1 MTSNEKHKN
10 RSVFSQRLSLLRRAS
25 GMTQKQVAQSLSID
39 RSTYAYY
46 ENDKTKPDY
55 GTLARIA
62 RIFQVSTDYLLG
74 LTNTNAPSH
83 SIMREPS
90 LMYGGALNGATAL
103 SSLSEDEKSFLI
115 MFRQMT
121 ADQRRQLL
129 EYALT
134 TVQDQFNSH
143 GKNATEDKNG

>member
-1 MTSNEKHKN
+1 MGLKEKDKN

-55 GTLARIA
+55 GTLTRIA
-62 RIFQVSTDYLLG
+62 HIFQVSTDYLLG
-74 LTNTNAPSH
+74 LTDSNVPATSV
-83 SIMREPS
+83 MREPPMS
-90 LMYGGALNGATAL
+90 YGAPLTGAASL
-103 SSLSEDEKSFLI
+103 SSLTEDEQSFLI

-134 TVQDQFNSH
+134 TVQDQFGPH
-143 GKNATEDKNG
+143 GKEK

>member
-1 MTSNEKHKN
+1 MGLKEKDKN
-10 RSVFSQRLSLLRRAS
+10 RSVFSQRVSLLRRAS

-55 GTLARIA
+55 GTLVRIA

-74 LTNTNAPSH
+74 LTDSNLPITSV
-83 SIMREPS
+83 MREPP
-90 LMYGGALNGATAL
+90 MTYGGPLAGAA
-103 SSLSEDEKSFLI
+103 SLASLTEDEQSFLI

-121 ADQRRQLL
+121 ASQKQQLL
-129 EYALT
+129 ESALAI
-134 TVQDQFNSH
+134 VQDQFEPYEQN
-143 GKNATEDKNG
+143 K